1 MNQVGRQSFL
11 HWEQKHLAIYNNNN
25 DKKQTKSTKM
35 CVIKQKLIFEY
46 YKHCFK
52 ATQVEDT

>member
-1 MNQVGRQSFL
+1 MGRQSFL